1 MKKDEIKNE
10 NKDLYQSYE
19 SFGLNQNLKEIKGK
33 KNKKNKNKFKWNQK
47 MIPGLTDVLQ
57 KKQKPKLTKEQQMKK
72 DFDKFLKKCK
82 EEDEKLEK
90 EKKQENKEEYNNTNK
105 NNNRSKLSMLI
116 GSNDNKT
123 KNNNKKKIQTK
134 GGFKLSAF
142 NMDEDFPPLK

>member
-1 MKKDEIKNE
+1 
-10 NKDLYQSYE
+10 
-19 SFGLNQNLKEIKGK
+19 
-33 KNKKNKNKFKWNQK
+33 

-57 KKQKPKLTKEQQMKK
+57 KKPKPKLTKEQQMKK

-90 EKKQENKEEYNNTNK
+90 EKKQENKEEDNNNTNK
-105 NNNRSKLSMLI
+105 NSNKSKLSMLI